1 MPDALDVHS
10 VAILLKLGLTEEM
23 VRDHVLHPHEA
34 DAAAQLELHEAGD
47 VADVIEPPPSGLLTS
62 STSKACVATSTRS

>member
-10 VAILLKLGLTEEM
+10 VAILHKLGLTEDM

-34 DAAAQLELHEAGD
+34 DAAAQLGLHEAGG
-47 VADVIEPPPSGLLTS
+47 VTDVIEPPDSCTS